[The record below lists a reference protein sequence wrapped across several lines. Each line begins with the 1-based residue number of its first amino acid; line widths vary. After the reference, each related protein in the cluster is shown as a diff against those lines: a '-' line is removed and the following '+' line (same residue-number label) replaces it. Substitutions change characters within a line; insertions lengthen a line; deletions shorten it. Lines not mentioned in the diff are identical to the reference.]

1 MNAIEVTRED
11 QGGHGRYVVLLDGL
25 EAELTYQRQG
35 AVLVADHTLVPPAF
49 RGKGIA
55 EQLVKRL
62 IADARA
68 EGNRIEPLCSYVEL
82 QFRRHP
88 EWSDLRA

>member
-1 MNAIEVTRED
+1 MDAIEVKRED
-11 QGGHGRYVVLLDGL
+11 HGPNGRYVVLLDGR
-25 EAELTYQRQG
+25 EAELTYRRQG
-35 AVLVADHTLVPPAF
+35 QVLVADHTLVPPEF

-62 IADARA
+62 IADARE
-68 EGNRIEPLCSYVEL
+68 EGNRIEPVCSYVEL

-88 EWSDLRA
+88 EWADLRA

>member
-1 MNAIEVTRED
+1 MDAIEVSRED
-11 QGGHGRYVVLLDGL
+11 HGTHGRYVVLLDGL

-35 AVLVADHTLVPPAF
+35 QVLVADHTLVPPEF

-62 IADARA
+62 VADARA
-68 EGNRIEPLCSYVEL
+68 EGNRIEPVCSYVEL
-82 QFRRHP
+82 QFRRHK
-88 EWSDLRA
+88 EWADLRA